1 MLITTFNVRTPCDK
15 EPPIDWA
22 SRFPRIKQLLAKHAL
37 PLLGLQESRIEQ
49 LTDLCADG
57 QYAFIGVGRQNPGE
71 RGDGE
76 YSAILYD
83 KSVFSVAENGT
94 FWLSETPEVPG
105 SKSWETSYARICTW
119 GRFTELASGRVF
131 YHFNTHLDHRSPL
144 AQKNGLLLILDR
156 MEQAVQSGIPCFLTG
171 DFNIFPDNEA
181 IAVAKQKLNYANDV
195 SATPVVGPTYT
206 YHGYKPL
213 DSPHKGPID
222 YIFTTRDVK
231 VKSVRVLDDLFDGQ
245 PPSDHFPVTA
255 EVEF

>member
-1 MLITTFNVRTPCDK
+1 MNIATFNIRTPVDQ
-15 EPPIDWA
+15 PPFDWA
-22 SRFPRIKQLLAKHAL
+22 SRLPRVKQLLAHWNL
-37 PLLGLQESRIEQ
+37 GIIGLQEARIEQ

-57 QYAFIGVGRQNPGE
+57 TFGFVGVGRKDPVE

-83 KSVFSVAENGT
+83 KNVFSVAGNGT

-119 GRFTELASGRVF
+119 GRFTELATGRSL
-131 YHFNTHLDHRSPL
+131 YHFNTHLDHRSHL
-144 AQKNGLLLILDR
+144 AQKNGLLLILNR

-181 IAVAKQKLNYANDV
+181 VAVAKQKLNYANEV
-195 SATPVVGPTYT
+195 SATPVTGPAYT
-206 YHGYKPL
+206 YHAYKPL
-213 DSPHKGPID
+213 ESPHKAPID
-222 YIFTTRDVK
+222 YIFSTNNVK
-231 VKSVRVLDDLFDGQ
+231 VKAVHVLDDLFEGM

-255 EVEF
+255 EVDFG

>member
-15 EPPIDWA
+15 EPFDWA
-22 SRFPRIKQLLAKHAL
+22 SRFPHVKQLLLNHKL
-37 PLLGLQESRIEQ
+37 PILGLQESRIEQ

-57 QYAFIGVGRQNPGE
+57 KYDFIGVGRQSPGE

-83 KSVFSVAENGT
+83 KALFNVVESGT

-105 SKSWETSYARICTW
+105 SKSWEAFYARICTW
-119 GRFTELASGRVF
+119 GRFMEKATQRTF

-144 AQKNGLLLILDR
+144 AQKNGLLLILNR
-156 MEQAVQSGIPCFLTG
+156 MEQAIKSNIPCFLTG
-171 DFNIFPDNEA
+171 DFNILPDNEA
-181 IAVAKQKLNYANDV
+181 IAVAKQKLNYANEV
-195 SATPVVGPTYT
+195 SATPVVGPAYT
-206 YHGYKPL
+206 FHGYKPL
-213 DSPHKGPID
+213 EPHKGPID

-231 VKSVRVLDDLFDGQ
+231 VKAVRVLDDLFDGQ

>member
-15 EPPIDWA
+15 PPFDWA
-22 SRFPRIKQLLAKHAL
+22 SRFPHVKQLLEKYSL
-37 PLLGLQESRIEQ
+37 PILGLQESRIEQ
-49 LTDLCADG
+49 LTDLCSYG
-57 QYAFIGVGRQNPGE
+57 KYAFIGVGRQSEGE

-83 KSVFSVAENGT
+83 KNVFSVEESGT

-119 GRFTELASGRVF
+119 GCFKELATKRLF
-131 YHFNTHLDHRSPL
+131 YHFNTHLDHRSSL
-144 AQKNGLLLILDR
+144 AQQNGLLLILSR
-156 MEQAVQSGIPCFLTG
+156 MEKAVESGIPCFLTG

-181 IAVAKQKLNYANDV
+181 VAVAKQKLNYANDV
-195 SATPVVGPTYT
+195 SATPVVGPDYT

-213 DSPHKGPID
+213 ESPHKGPID

-231 VKSVRVLDDLFDGQ
+231 VKSVRVLDDLFDGM